1 MPDAARWREPTAALR
16 LRWGH
21 YPTRLLGGMMLLLA
35 GGVAIAGGSP
45 FATWLL
51 AAGTAAHV
59 AGWAILPSTGWRRVT
74 AIIASTGAMWFLL
87 TGPRWLWILVL
98 PYAAWLLVRHRPLA
112 AYPTIAFVL
121 AGGVLIARLE
131 PAYSDM
137 LAALAA
143 QGGIIVLSAWAARAL
158 HATRARVRAR
168 RTPSNPPA

>member
-1 MPDAARWREPTAALR
+1 MPDAARWRDPTTAIR

-21 YPTRLLGGMMLLLA
+21 HPTRLLGAVTLLVS

-51 AAGTAAHV
+51 AAGTVAHV
-59 AGWAILPSTGWRRVT
+59 AGWAIMPSSGWRRVL
-74 AIIASTGAMWFLL
+74 AIPASTGAMWFLL

-98 PYAAWLLVRHRPLA
+98 PYAAWLLARHRPIS

-121 AGGVLIARLE
+121 AGGVIIARLE
-131 PAYSDM
+131 PGYSDM
-137 LAALAA
+137 PAALAA
-143 QGGIIVLSAWAARAL
+143 QGAVIVLSAWGARAL
-158 HATRARVRAR
+158 HATRDRVRAR